1 MDSKNLFWPTKKI
14 KVRVS
19 YSYGTL
25 IVNSYRPNKNEVI
38 LRGQTISLRYCQP
51 LKHLIYFAKGFGSFP
66 TGNVGSI
73 GQRATKV
80 VI

>member
-1 MDSKNLFWPTKKI
+1 MDSKKIILDNKKI

-25 IVNSYRPNKNEVI
+25 IVNSYRPNENEVI

-51 LKHLIYFAKGFGSFP
+51 LKLLIYIARGFGSFP

-73 GQRATKV
+73 GQRAAKV
-80 VI
+80 DI